1 VKDDKIWPSY
11 DMCQMMNNRLDSLKF
26 EHQIECLYYDNA
38 GHLIFLAP
46 DLMPTIDYK
55 YQQVAVGGKDS
66 ENSAAQID
74 SWNKMIGFLQ
84 TYFPVE

>member
-1 VKDDKIWPSY
+1 MIR
-11 DMCQMMNNRLDSLKF
+11 NRLDSLKF
-26 EHQIECLYYDNA
+26 GHPIECIYYENA
-38 GHLIFLAP
+38 GHFIFGP
-46 DLMPTIDYK
+46 DLMPTIYYK
-55 YQQVAVGGKDS
+55 YDQFVWGGKDS